1 MQSKPKKLYLC
12 GKMTGLPDD
21 NYPEFNRIAA
31 ILRSKGYE
39 VVNPAELKPIG
50 TNDWFG
56 YMRAGLSEMLKCD
69 MVVCIGS
76 DEELGSSRGAT
87 DEILTAFKYGIQL
100 DHVDKLL
107 K

>member
-12 GKMTGLPDD
+12 GKMTGLPDH

-69 MVVCIGS
+69 AVVWHGTHEQIRTS
-76 DEELGSSRGAT
+76 DGAVEEIYNA
-87 DEILTAFKYGIQL
+87 
-100 DHVDKLL
+100 KLY
-107 K
+107 KIPVSYWEEYT